1 MDDRRNYGR
10 VASLDGVIML
20 KEATD
25 DGRWSCPDLNSQFHW
40 KEPHMFKFEKLRV
53 YQLALDYIDVVYDV
67 AEKLPRSED
76 FNLTSQL
83 KRAATSI
90 ALNISEGS
98 AGQSDPEQG
107 RFLSMA
113 IRSLL
118 ETVACRHIIERRKYL
133 EKYPALLKKLKTLS
147 EELARSLQAMRK
159 SIS

>member
-1 MDDRRNYGR
+1 
-10 VASLDGVIML
+10 
-20 KEATD
+20 
-25 DGRWSCPDLNSQFHW
+25 
-40 KEPHMFKFEKLRV
+40 MFKFEKLRV

-67 AEKLPRSED
+67 AAKLPRSED
-76 FNLTSQL
+76 FNLTSQI

-98 AGQSDPEQG
+98 TGQSDPEQG
-107 RFLSMA
+107 RFLSMS

-133 EKYPALLKKLKTLS
+133 EKYPALLQKLKTIS